1 MAIRLNDNYLN
12 GFILKQEY
20 TAIQPQV
27 TAAHKML
34 TEKSGLGNDFLGWTT
49 LPDDYDKQ
57 EYIWSVSLPE
67 SYVELV
73 ECIDKNFDDFTF

>member
-1 MAIRLNDNYLN
+1 MAIRLNDNYLR
-12 GFILKQEY
+12 GFIQEQEY
-20 TAIQPQV
+20 TAMQPQV

-57 EYIWSVSLPE
+57 EFATQDP
-67 SYVELV
+67 
-73 ECIDKNFDDFTF
+73 D